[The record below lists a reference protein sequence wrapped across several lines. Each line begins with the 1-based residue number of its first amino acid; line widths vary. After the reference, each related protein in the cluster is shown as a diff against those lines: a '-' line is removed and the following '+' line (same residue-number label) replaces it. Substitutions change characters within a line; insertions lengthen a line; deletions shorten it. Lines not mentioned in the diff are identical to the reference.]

1 MIENFYFGILYY
13 VPAMFGTN
21 KPYFG
26 YHENIVLI
34 FLKKILSTFDIKKF
48 DESLN
53 WGVCNKIVG
62 TKVVI

>member
-48 DESLN
+48 DEFKL
-53 WGVCNKIVG
+53 GG
-62 TKVVI
+62 LQ